1 MYILFAALF
10 AFLLY
15 ICEHTI
21 YKRLWNKNLHVD
33 AHFLV
38 NEAFVGDE
46 ASLVETIENSKSL
59 PLPTVKMKL
68 QLSKDLDFKDK
79 DNSKVSDFF
88 YRTDLYSIGPK
99 ERVKRT
105 INFKCGK
112 RGYYDFHGID
122 VVAADLLFSSEFV
135 MECGAK
141 SFLYVYPKPYRPKNY
156 EPIVNRINGDILTKD
171 KFLEDPYEF
180 KGIREY
186 QTFDSLKNVNW
197 KASAKS
203 ESLMVNMHANT
214 AEKTIRIFL
223 NFENDTIYEEAELK
237 ELSISIA
244 AALAVDYCKN
254 GIELSLFSNAPDIL
268 TGDLSIV
275 EGGSGDSHIGALNR
289 TFARMNLSK
298 KAVPFKNLKDIL
310 LNPKRTE
317 CTIVISPYMRE
328 DFQDLLSELQGKKK
342 DFLWICPAYANSKYE
357 VRAELKQNTAVIPA
371 KEAMY
376 ELSRS

>member
-141 SFLYVYPKPYRPKNY
+141 SFLYVYPKPYRLRNY

-317 CTIVISPYMRE
+317 CTIVISPYMKE

>member
-38 NEAFVGDE
+38 NEAFAGDE
-46 ASLVETIENSKSL
+46 ASLVETIENGKSL
-59 PLPTVKMKL
+59 PLPAVKMKL
-68 QLSKDLDFKDK
+68 QLSKDLNFKDK
-79 DNSKVSDFF
+79 GNSKISDFF

-105 INFKCGK
+105 INFKCSK

-122 VVAADLLFSSEFV
+122 VVCADLLFSSEFL
-135 MECGAK
+135 MECETK
-141 SFLYVYPKPYRPKNY
+141 SYLYVYPKPYRPKGY
-156 EPIVNRINGDILTKD
+156 EPIVNRINGDILTKE

-223 NFENDTIYEEAELK
+223 NFENDSIIEEAELK

-244 AALAVDYCKN
+244 AALAADYCKS

-268 TGDLSIV
+268 TGDLSTV
-275 EGGSGDSHIGALNR
+275 KGGSGDNHIGAVNR

-298 KAVPFKNLKDIL
+298 KAVPFKTLKDIL
-310 LNPKRTE
+310 LNPQRTE

-328 DFQDLLSELQGKKK
+328 DFQDILSELQSKKK

-357 VRAELKQNTAVIPA
+357 VRAELKQNTVVIPA
-371 KEAMY
+371 REAMY